1 MDKIGQLP
9 FLEGEIFESVKPGL
23 SAFADQPKQV
33 SDMIDSFVSVLYM
46 LRRKPRVSA
55 LSKKPFTLYL
65 GQHLTKLT
73 QLTLN
78 TLSGIRRP

>member
-33 SDMIDSFVSVLYM
+33 SVMIDGFVSVLYL

-55 LSKKPFTLYL
+55 LW
-65 GQHLTKLT
+65 
-73 QLTLN
+73 
-78 TLSGIRRP
+78 LSSVQETFYFVFGSAPH